1 METNE
6 RLILFGTDVVSWAY
20 EKGENDWGPLQDW
33 DIIPVHEQKSTS
45 TIRARTLFHQIPD

>member
-45 TIRARTLFHQIPD
+45 TIRAKTLFHQIPD